1 MTPFRDVLRGGPPA
15 VAAFVA
21 ALLAAAPPA
30 TAQEATRGMAV
41 YQRWCAGCHGAEGS
55 ADGPAAD
62 YMLPRPR
69 DFTMGLYEL
78 RTTPSGE
85 LPTDADIL
93 RIIDDGMPGT
103 AMPGWRN
110 TLSKSDR
117 EALVDVLKSFAP
129 FFESEEAPEP
139 IEIGDAPSASEE
151 ALAEGREFYERIE
164 CNKCHG
170 EAGRG
175 DGPSASS
182 LEDDRDL
189 PVRAA
194 DLTENWLFN
203 GGGSTEAIFTRLLTG
218 MNGTPMPSFADL
230 IDAEFMTREQLWNVA
245 LYVRSLAPEK
255 PPVVREVVRAPLA
268 EDELPA
274 SVDDEVWAEVEP
286 SYVPL
291 VGQVIVEPRWFAPRV
306 DGVWVQA
313 LHDGERLAL
322 RLVWHDPSKS
332 PDPGWAEWWQRVIPI
347 MAPHSGEAGA
357 GADGA
362 ADAAGQA
369 SPDTT
374 ATPADTTAPGGAP
387 NGSAGPDMLVV
398 QWPTTIPEGMQR
410 PYFLMGDEDEPVYLW
425 HWRSEGTS
433 GEELARGLA
442 AWEPLAGA
450 DDALEVE
457 AVFEAGEWRVLFR
470 RPLQGGDV
478 ENRLTFER
486 GRAIPMAL
494 FAWDGDN
501 GESGTRGAVSTWYF
515 LYLDRPTASTTYV
528 LPLAAALLTAGL
540 GVVVVARAQRR
551 SRSGRYDVEEGNE

>member
-1 MTPFRDVLRGGPPA
+1 MRTPRAPSTGRM
-15 VAAFVA
+15 AAGA
-21 ALLAAAPPA
+21 GILLAALIAAAVPA
-30 TAQEATRGMAV
+30 RAQEAPAGIAV
-41 YQRWCAGCHGAEGS
+41 YQKWCAGCHGAEGA

-69 DFTMGLYEL
+69 DFTMGLYEI
-78 RTTPSGE
+78 RTTGSGE

-110 TLSKSDR
+110 TLSSSDR
-117 EALVDVLKSFAP
+117 QALVEVVKSFSP
-129 FFESEEAPEP
+129 FFESEEAPAA
-139 IEIGDAPSASEE
+139 IEVGGAPSASEE

-175 DGPSASS
+175 NGPSAPS

-203 GGGSTEAIFTRLLTG
+203 GGGSAEAIFTRLMTG

-230 IDAEFMTREQLWNVA
+230 IDAEFMTEEQLWNVA

-255 PPVVREVVRAPLA
+255 PPVVREVVRAA
-268 EDELPA
+268 MVEGALPA
-274 SVDDEVWAEVEP
+274 SVDDEAWAEVER

-291 VGQVIVEPRWFAPRV
+291 VGQVIVEPRWFSPRV
-306 DGVWVQA
+306 DGVFVQA
-313 LHDGERLAL
+313 LHDGESLAL
-322 RLVWHDPSKS
+322 RLVWHDPSES
-332 PDPGWAEWWQRVIPI
+332 PDPAWAEWWRRVVPI
-347 MAPHSGEAGA
+347 MAPHGGGEAAGSAAADTANGA
-357 GADGA
+357 T
-362 ADAAGQA
+362 ADAA
-369 SPDTT
+369 PDT
-374 ATPADTTAPGGAP
+374 AAAGAAPAGA
-387 NGSAGPDMLVV
+387 AGPDMLVV
-398 QWPTTIPEGMQR
+398 QFPTTIPEGMER
-410 PYFLMGDEDEPVYLW
+410 PYFLMGEEDEPVYLW

-442 AWEPLAGA
+442 EWEPLSGAG
-450 DDALEVE
+450 DDLRVE

-470 RPLQGGDV
+470 RPLAAGEV
-478 ENRLTFER
+478 ESRLGFER

-501 GESGTRGAVSTWYF
+501 GEAGTRGAVSTWYF

-528 LPLAAALLTAGL
+528 FPIAAALLTAAL
-540 GVVVVARAQRR
+540 GVVVVTRAQRR
-551 SRSGRYDVEEGNE
+551 SRSDRSDEENA

>member
-1 MTPFRDVLRGGPPA
+1 MTRFRDGLRGGPPA
-15 VAAFVA
+15 AAALVA

-41 YQRWCAGCHGAEGS
+41 YQRWCAGCHGAEGG

-85 LPTDADIL
+85 LPTDGDIL

-117 EALVDVLKSFAP
+117 QALVEVLKSFAP
-129 FFESEEAPEP
+129 FFESEQAPEP

-255 PPVVREVVRAPLA
+255 PPVVREVVRAALT

-274 SVDDEVWAEVEP
+274 SVDDEAWAEVEP

-322 RLVWHDPSKS
+322 RLVWHDPSES
-332 PDPGWAEWWQRVIPI
+332 PDPGWAEWWQRVVPI
-347 MAPHSGEAGA
+347 MAPHSGESRAGA
-357 GADGA
+357 AGA
-362 ADAAGQA
+362 AEAAGQA
-369 SPDTT
+369 PPDTT
-374 ATPADTTAPGGAP
+374 ATPVDTTAPGGGP
-387 NGSAGPDMLVV
+387 TGSAGPDMLVV

-470 RPLQGGDV
+470 RPLQAGDV

-501 GESGTRGAVSTWYF
+501 GEAGTRGAVSTWYF
-515 LYLDRPTASTTYV
+515 LYLDRPTASTAYV

-551 SRSGRYDVEEGNE
+551 SRSDRYDVEEGNE

>member
-1 MTPFRDVLRGGPPA
+1 MR
-15 VAAFVA
+15 AFL
-21 ALLAAAPPA
+21 ALLAVALLAPATSA
-30 TAQEATRGMAV
+30 TAQEEPAGMDV
-41 YQRWCAGCHGAEGS
+41 YQRWCAGCHGVEGE
-55 ADGPAAD
+55 ADGPAAE

-69 DFTMGLYEL
+69 DFTMGLYEI
-78 RTTPSGE
+78 RSTASGE

-93 RIIDDGMPGT
+93 RIIDEGMPGT
-103 AMPGWRN
+103 TMPGWRN
-110 TLSKSDR
+110 TLSRSDR
-117 EALVDVLKSFAP
+117 EALVEVLKSFAP
-129 FFESEEAPEP
+129 FFESDEAPEP
-139 IEIGDAPSASEE
+139 IEIDDAPSASEE
-151 ALAEGREFYERIE
+151 ALAQGREFYERIE

-175 DGPSASS
+175 DGPSAPT

-203 GGGSTEAIFTRLLTG
+203 GGDSTEAIFTRLMTG

-255 PPVVREVVRAPLA
+255 RPTVREVVRAVLV
-268 EDELPA
+268 EDGLPA
-274 SVDDEVWAEVEP
+274 SVDDEAWAEVEP
-286 SYVPL
+286 AYVPL

-313 LHDGERLAL
+313 LHDGESLAL
-322 RLVWHDPSKS
+322 RVVWNDPSES
-332 PDPGWAEWWQRVIPI
+332 PDPRWAEWRQRVVPI
-347 MAPHSGEAGA
+347 MAPHGDGGSAGPAAADGEASAAADTSVPAGPDATAPQDPAPEAAPAPQGA
-357 GADGA
+357 G
-362 ADAAGQA
+362 
-369 SPDTT
+369 
-374 ATPADTTAPGGAP
+374 
-387 NGSAGPDMLVV
+387 GPDMLVV
-398 QWPTTIPEGMQR
+398 QWPTTIPEGMER
-410 PYFLMGDEDEPVYLW
+410 PYFLMGEEDEPVYLW
-425 HWRSEGTS
+425 HWRSEGSS

-442 AWEPLAGA
+442 AWEPLAGS

-457 AVFEAGEWRVLFR
+457 AVFEAGQWRVLFR
-470 RPLQGGDV
+470 RPLQAGEV
-478 ENRLTFER
+478 ENRLEFER

-501 GESGTRGAVSTWYF
+501 GEAETRGAVSTWYF

-528 LPLAAALLTAGL
+528 LPIAAALLTAGL

-551 SRSGRYDVEEGNE
+551 SRSGRREEGNEEQDDR